1 MVKYI
6 GIFIYFYRIMR
17 IKKIHIKN
25 FRSLKDVNIDFYD
38 LNSPISIIGENN
50 AGKSNIIKSILWG
63 LWHKYM
69 WEDSIVE
76 SDFHN
81 QNVWDGI
88 LIDICLDDSWV
99 EKQILFKTSDNYRDA
114 PALTL
119 NGQYYWKKQKDSVVN
134 KLFYYDFNQV
144 ASLLKIKTDFSYTP
158 LGKIVKQIKDK
169 FKDNQELQE
178 EMNRKIEEFINQEVA
193 GDQDYQSF
201 KSKIWEQLKK
211 NLKNHSDD
219 FDFKH
224 TIQDVDKIIN
234 WLSFFVKE
242 SAGKPLISV
251 ENFGSGFRSL
261 LVFSIFEAISES
273 GNWGNVY
280 IFEEPETFLHEN
292 FEEYFFELLKK
303 LAVNNQ
309 VIITT
314 HSKKFVDVFNVWSI
328 IRLHNNESTWCATKI
343 CQKNLSNEVIK
354 NINEGVL
361 VDDNNNIILN
371 FPDTYWSYMK
381 AIEPNIWLI
390 AFSEKILI
398 VEWPHDVLAYKTA
411 FWKGLLE
418 KGYVSE
424 SLGYLGLNIVCV
436 HNKDLIW
443 PLMYIC
449 QQLETKAFIVFDSD
463 LPLDQE
469 INLDDDYFNKE
480 YKLRDPYLNLD
491 QKWKQ
496 HYTKTVKLVS
506 IAKKLWFNFQINR
519 PKIEEVLNFERED
532 LEKLTYKNKSS
543 IEIYNRIKDFEYAK
557 IKEEYPKFITPELE
571 SFIYWEEEI
580 ATEDSSWLMNS

>member
-1 MVKYI
+1 M
-6 GIFIYFYRIMR
+6 
-17 IKKIHIKN
+17 KIEKIVIKN
-25 FRSLKDVNIDFYD
+25 FRSLNDVEVNFYN
-38 LNSPISIIGENN
+38 LNAPISIIWENN
-50 AGKSNIIKSILWG
+50 AGKSNVIKSILWG
-63 LWHKYM
+63 LGYKYI
-69 WEDSIVE
+69 WEDGITE
-76 SDFHN
+76 SDFYN
-81 QNVWDGI
+81 QDTSQKIV
-88 LIDICLDDSWV
+88 IDVSLDDDWMKKKISFSTQ
-99 EKQILFKTSDNYRDA
+99 ENYKDI
-114 PALTL
+114 PSLSI
-119 NGQYYWKKQKDSVVN
+119 NGNSYWKKQKDPIVN
-134 KLFYYDFNQV
+134 KIFYYDFQQV
-144 ASLLKIKTDFSYTP
+144 ANLLKIKTDFSYTP
-158 LGKIVKQIKDK
+158 LGKIVRKIKDK
-169 FKDNQELQE
+169 FKNNKLVQDQ
-178 EMNRKIEEFINQEVA
+178 MNEKIEGFINKEVA
-193 GDQDYQSF
+193 ADQDYQKF
-201 KSKIWEQLKK
+201 KNNVWEKLKK

-273 GNWGNVY
+273 GNWGNIY

-328 IRLHNNESTWCATKI
+328 IRLHNNESTWYATKI

-543 IEIYNRIKDFEYAK
+543 IEIYNRIKDFEYVK

-571 SFIYWEEEI
+571 SFIYWEEEV